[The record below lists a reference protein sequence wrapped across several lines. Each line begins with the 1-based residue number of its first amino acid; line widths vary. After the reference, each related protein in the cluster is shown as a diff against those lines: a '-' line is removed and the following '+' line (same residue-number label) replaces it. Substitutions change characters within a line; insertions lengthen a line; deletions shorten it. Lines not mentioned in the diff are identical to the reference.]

1 MAFEGQAKPSKIKS
15 VMKWWSKCMSMVI
28 AKRAS
33 RNVAFKAAK
42 IAESA
47 SAQKTNSENLYSN
60 PANFILFPKDSL
72 QFMS

>member
-1 MAFEGQAKPSKIKS
+1 
-15 VMKWWSKCMSMVI
+15 MSMVI

-47 SAQKTNSENLYSN
+47 FASQSEILTREVARVDVPTDEEALDDLGRNVDLYI
-60 PANFILFPKDSL
+60 FH
-72 QFMS
+72 